1 MKELEQILRLWK
13 EAEQSGESA
22 VLATVVKTQGSSYRL
37 PGARLLLASNGQRA
51 GSISGGCLEDDLIKK
66 AYWLTERGPTIR
78 RYDTTPDGEIGS
90 GFGLGC
96 SGVIHVLLERLTPG
110 EPTILNVIQDARSER
125 RPAVIAHVI
134 HPAAFAGQRLVIDT
148 SGKVNHNLGDAAL
161 ASSLERE
168 SKLALSEGAS
178 RTVWM
183 NNEVEAFI
191 EMVTPGVRL
200 LVFGAGDDAVPVTE
214 LAKYL
219 GWQVW
224 VFDGRA
230 HYARREK
237 FPHADAVVVRPA
249 GNAHIIAEVDPIVQI
264 DKWTAAVLMS
274 HSYSQDLEMLRELA
288 GTRLSYLGVLGPR
301 KRTVQLLS
309 DAGLDASLLGPT
321 LHSPMG
327 LDIGADGPEQVA
339 LAVIAEIQAALNGR
353 AGGLLRERI
362 GSIHSSGDASADPES
377 SWLQPTCA

>member
-13 EAEQSGESA
+13 DAEQSGESA
-22 VLATVVKTQGSSYRL
+22 VLATVVKTHGSSYRL
-37 PGARLLLASNGQRA
+37 PGARLLLAPNGRRA

-66 AYWLTERGPTIR
+66 AYWMTERGPAIR
-78 RYDTTPDGEIGS
+78 RYDTTPDGEIAS

-96 SGVIHVLLERLTPG
+96 SGVIYVLLERLIPR
-110 EPTILNVIQDARSER
+110 EPTVLNIIRDARSER
-125 RPAVIAHVI
+125 RIAAIAHLI
-134 HPAAFAGQRLVIDT
+134 HPGARAGQRLIIDT
-148 SGKVNHNLGDAAL
+148 FGKVTHNISDAEL
-161 ASSLERE
+161 AISLERE
-168 SKLALSEGAS
+168 SQIALSERAS
-178 RTVWM
+178 RTVWV

-191 EMVTPGVRL
+191 EMVTPGVLL

-214 LAKYL
+214 VAKYL
-219 GWQVW
+219 GWQVR

-230 HYARREK
+230 YYARREK
-237 FPHADAVVVRPA
+237 FPRADAVIVRQA
-249 GNAHIIAEVDPIVQI
+249 GNGNPMPEI
-264 DKWTAAVLMS
+264 DAWTAAVLMS
-274 HSYSQDLEMLRELA
+274 HSYTQDLETVRELF
-288 GTRLSYLGVLGPR
+288 GTGLSYLGVLGPR
-301 KRTVQLLS
+301 KRTVQLLA
-309 DAGLDASLLGPT
+309 DAGLDASILGPT

-362 GSIHSSGDASADPES
+362 GSIHSPSDTSSDPES